1 MSFLFGKKQQVT
13 QPAAMPVQ
21 EDINARRAADRQ
33 RDLTMRRSGRASTVL
48 SRPTGGEAG
57 TRAYG
62 NSLLGSAG

>member
-1 MSFLFGKKQQVT
+1 MSFLFPKKQQVT
-13 QPAAMPVQ
+13 QPTAMPVQ
-21 EDINARRAADRQ
+21 EDVNARRAADRQ

-48 SRPTGGEAG
+48 SRSGGEAG